1 MLKPVTGCVVW
12 SSPMLRL
19 NVGGCLQTSRAFQ
32 GLNNQAY
39 LANLGWTFQLPN
51 CSVLV
56 LWSFWSFLF
65 VLHHV
70 DQFCGFVWS
79 FEGSVRRTFVV
90 CADLPLFARS
100 TTKPAN
106 FFWSL
111 EHPGL
116 LNTQLLHCKILLLLP
131 STNLGYGMFF
141 HLCSAVDDQI
151 TTSHQRVWLQH
162 LHFSSR

>member
-1 MLKPVTGCVVW
+1 MSGLKQQLKETKY
-12 SSPMLRL
+12 SIQSL
-19 NVGGCLQTSRAFQ
+19 NAGVICYHAFHTH
-32 GLNNQAY
+32 GTKKDLIVCFA
-39 LANLGWTFQLPN
+39 L
-51 CSVLV
+51 
-56 LWSFWSFLF
+56 
-65 VLHHV
+65 
-70 DQFCGFVWS
+70 FCGFVWS